1 MTYRERYHKCM
12 LWYEKISIMS
22 ILHLS
27 MCNQVKDW
35 RIVDTAKYFGVSK
48 GLVSENLKLS
58 KLMHK
63 YPQLEKCYSRQN
75 ALRTSKNL
83 LAKLKTISELG
94 E

>member
-1 MTYRERYHKCM
+1 M

-22 ILHLS
+22 ILHLA
-27 MCNQVKDW
+27 MCNKKELNW
-35 RIVDTAKYFGVSK
+35 RIVDTATYFGVSK

-75 ALRTSKNL
+75 ALKTSKNL
-83 LAKLKTISELG
+83 LARLKSINELG